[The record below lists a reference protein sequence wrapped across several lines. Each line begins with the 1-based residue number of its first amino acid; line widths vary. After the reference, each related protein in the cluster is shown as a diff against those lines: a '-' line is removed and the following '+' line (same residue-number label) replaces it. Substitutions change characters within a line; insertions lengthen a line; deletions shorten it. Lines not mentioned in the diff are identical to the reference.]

1 MFNIRC
7 VMVVSGGRKMKK
19 WILVFLTITAV
30 LTGCFFLLNHWIPV
44 VEIIGDPEIT
54 LEYTETFED
63 PGANVYWRSSLLPFI
78 TKEAELD
85 TESDLS
91 NDLGDHQIH
100 YHIKNHQEADGVR
113 VIHVVDTDRPVI
125 HLETI
130 EDHYTR
136 YNHPYEEE
144 GFSASD
150 PHDGDLTDQVVSEEK
165 DGYVYY
171 TVSDSSGNTTKK
183 RRKIFYD
190 DREAP
195 VITMDGGNEFSW
207 QNGIPYEDHYSAED
221 DCDGDVT
228 DKVIVE
234 GNVDVHTNGD
244 YTLTYTVEDS
254 HGNASS
260 AERIVHVKGFFENE
274 NTIYLT
280 FDDGPGSHTDH
291 LLDVLDQ
298 YNVKVTFFATNA
310 YPGYAYCMKRA
321 AEAGH
326 TVAVHTASHNYAQIY
341 ASDEAYWDD
350 FNRVNDV
357 IEAQTGNRSRLFRF
371 PGGSSNTVSANYS
384 EGIMSRLAAE
394 AAEYGYTYFDW
405 NVSSGDAGGT
415 TNTDTVVENVIRG
428 VQYNHDH
435 GVPSVVLQH
444 DIKEFSV
451 NAVESIILWGLENG
465 YHFAPL
471 SDLSFTAHHG
481 IAN

>member
-1 MFNIRC
+1 
-7 VMVVSGGRKMKK
+7 MKK
-19 WILVFLTITAV
+19 WIFLFLVIIAALS
-30 LTGCFFLLNHWIPV
+30 GCFLLFNHWLPV
-44 VEIIGDPEIT
+44 VELIGDPEMT
-54 LEYTETFED
+54 LEYTDTFED
-63 PGANVYWRSSLLPFI
+63 PGADAYLKSSLLPFV
-78 TKEAELD
+78 TKEAELE
-85 TESDLS
+85 TESDLC
-91 NDLGDHQIH
+91 NDLGDYSIH
-100 YHIKNHQEADGVR
+100 YHIKDYQESDQIRHV
-113 VIHVVDTDRPVI
+113 HVVDSDRPKI
-125 HLETI
+125 SLETI

-144 GFSASD
+144 GFTASD

-171 TVSDSSGNTTKK
+171 TVSDHSGNTTTK

-195 VITMDGGNEFSW
+195 VITLEGGNEFSW
-207 QNGIPYEDHYSAED
+207 QNGISYEDQYSAED

-228 DKVIVE
+228 DRVVVE
-234 GNVDVHTNGD
+234 GNVDVNNSGD
-244 YTLTYTVEDS
+244 YTLTYSVTDE
-254 HGNASS
+254 HGNEAT
-260 AERIVHVKGFFENE
+260 AVRTVHVKGFSENA

-280 FDDGPGSHTDH
+280 FDDGPGAYTEQ
-291 LLDVLDQ
+291 LLNVLNQYDV
-298 YNVKVTFFATNA
+298 KATFFVVNA
-310 YPGYAYCMKRA
+310 YPGYAYCLQKA
-321 AEAGH
+321 NETGH

-350 FNRVNDV
+350 FNRMNDV
-357 IEAQTGNRSRLFRF
+357 IEAQTGSRTKLFRF
-371 PGGSSNTVSANYS
+371 PGGSSNTISANYN
-384 EGIMSRLAAE
+384 EGIMTRLAQQ
-394 AAEYGYTYFDW
+394 AAEKGYVYFDW

-415 TNTDTVVENVIRG
+415 TDTNTVYENVIRG
-428 VQYNHDH
+428 IQYNHDH

-444 DIKEFSV
+444 DIKPYSV